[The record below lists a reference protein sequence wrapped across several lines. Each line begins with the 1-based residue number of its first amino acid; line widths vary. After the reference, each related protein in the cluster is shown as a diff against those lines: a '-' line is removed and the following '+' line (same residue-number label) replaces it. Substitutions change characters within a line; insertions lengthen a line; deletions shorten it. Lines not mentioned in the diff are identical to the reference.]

1 MKNERY
7 IGDIIIGTWRIERK
21 RVVMVFDFK
30 VFTIYEEFIKIVSKT
45 SLWRRIISTL
55 NYTSE

>member
-7 IGDIIIGTWRIERK
+7 IGDIIISTCGIERK

-30 VFTIYEEFIKIVSKT
+30 VFTIYEEFIKIVSET
-45 SLWRRIISTL
+45 SLWRKIISTL

>member
-7 IGDIIIGTWRIERK
+7 IGDIIIGTWGIERK

-30 VFTIYEEFIKIVSKT
+30 VFTIYEEFIKIVRLHSGG
-45 SLWRRIISTL
+45 
-55 NYTSE
+55 E

>member
-7 IGDIIIGTWRIERK
+7 IGDIIIGAWGIERK